1 MQSMTWLNFLRDN
14 SARSCHWEVL
24 YMKGV
29 CLFFLEKGIIVTL
42 KIYLKTVPVVRF
54 STKWRAFAFS
64 QLWKLNFFHGRN
76 VYFSMQEILL
86 GLALIVAN
94 SPELW
99 VPSWQAEVSLFCCF
113 VRKKSSSPATFILE

>member
-1 MQSMTWLNFLRDN
+1 
-14 SARSCHWEVL
+14 
-24 YMKGV
+24 MKGA

-42 KIYLKTVPVVRF
+42 KIYLKTVPVARF

-64 QLWKLNFFHGRN
+64 QLWKLNFFQGRN

-94 SPELW
+94 SP
-99 VPSWQAEVSLFCCF
+99 
-113 VRKKSSSPATFILE
+113 